1 MQPGNNPLTLPFP
14 LSPLLL
20 LNAAGGGVGDLGEG
34 GFELSKY
41 LFLGSLLFY
50 REGGGMDLSKVGEK
64 ILSSVRSAR
73 SLGLLPS
80 TSDRPE
86 VPARAAAAAAVAR
99 VLAALP
105 SDQRHNLSSSSEE
118 LISIYGS
125 RSQGPAVDELE
136 KEFYEEGGGG
146 QSKICCTVSTVWMKS
161 DPGPQISDRLIGEV
175 EILGDFH
182 RRNVSC

>member
-34 GFELSKY
+34 GFELSRY

-118 LISIYGS
+118 LSSIYGS

-161 DPGPQISDRLIGEV
+161 DPGQQISDRLIG
-175 EILGDFH
+175 
-182 RRNVSC
+182 